1 MSPFLFNVY
10 MGDIPLPPKELK
22 LITYADDCTVMASG
36 PTIPELEERINPYLH
51 TLLEWFTAN
60 DLELSPGK
68 SSATLS
74 TTFSKEMN
82 RELKIEID
90 GCPVLIVKNP
100 KILGVILDR
109 LHSFKANK

>member
-36 PTIPELEERINPYLH
+36 PTIPELEERINPYLQ

-60 DLELSPGK
+60 DLELSQGK
-68 SSATLS
+68 SAATIF
-74 TTFSKEMN
+74 TTFIIIIIESSGSKP
-82 RELKIEID
+82 RDL
-90 GCPVLIVKNP
+90 
-100 KILGVILDR
+100 LDSV
-109 LHSFKANK
+109 SF